1 MRKIDA
7 DLLKENVEYACEAN
21 GDALSL
27 AWLKWFT
34 EVIDRMPTVPENSTP
49 TKEDEWGSFLYHG

>member
-7 DLLKENVEYACEAN
+7 DVLKENVEYACEAN

-34 EVIDRMPTVPENSTP
+34 EVIDRMPTVPESSTP
-49 TKEDEWGSFLYHG
+49 TRENDWGSSLYHG